1 MSWSRPTPRLSVP
14 LPKHRPMT
22 CLGPVERVY
31 ATEKVSVA
39 YDPISVYPVVTA
51 YSITAR
57 KTRALPALSALA
69 HEDMDRAEAWVLRC
83 GSSLVY

>member
-1 MSWSRPTPRLSVP
+1 MFSHAAPRLSVP
-14 LPKHRPMT
+14 LPRWRPCT

-31 ATEKVSVA
+31 ATELVSVA
-39 YDPISVYPVVTA
+39 YDPVSVYPVVTA
-51 YSITAR
+51 RSVTTS
-57 KTRALPALSALA
+57 KTRTLHALAVLA